1 MVWHGAGPRPRR
13 AASPRRLIRVDRIE
27 IKGLRAF
34 GRHGVFERERR
45 DGQTFVVDVA
55 LEVDLSRAAV
65 SDALADTIDYG
76 LLAERLA
83 QAVSST
89 RFDLIEALAGH
100 LAGIALEDR
109 RVRAAEV
116 RVAKPE
122 APLPVTLA
130 EVAVVVRR
138 RCDGGPS

>member
-1 MVWHGAGPRPRR
+1 M
-13 AASPRRLIRVDRIE
+13 IRVDRIE